1 MPNSKFFI
9 LKMFYEY
16 ANFRIYLREYLII
29 RLNLN
34 NFLIIKNLIMSNFIA
49 EN

>member
-1 MPNSKFFI
+1 MPNSKI
-9 LKMFYEY
+9 YVVKMFYEY
-16 ANFRIYLREYLII
+16 ANFRINLKKYLII

>member
-1 MPNSKFFI
+1 MPNSKIFI
-9 LKMFYEY
+9 VKKFCEY
-16 ANFRIYLREYLII
+16 ANFRIYLRKHLII

-34 NFLIIKNLIMSNFIA
+34 NFLIIKNLIMPNFIA